1 MFENLKKAIIESRE
15 AEKERCRF
23 YIVNG
28 WYPTWNEAE
37 RANPD
42 RGLER
47 YSTPA
52 KWNAYKAGTLTR
64 EKAVA
69 YAVKRMEREE
79 EKHLAKQLEKLE
91 RAAAAPDLTW
101 AAIHVY
107 WKRSA
112 TWGYNP
118 TAEMDSNNGHSE
130 GRASGCGYDKGS
142 AAVADALNA
151 NPSALRVLYIAAE
164 KALAEGKQPNAN
176 SLNPGCVSWRGILGY
191 GSGYSV
197 LPYFEGGVGVSEYA
211 HIFENCGYKWSSNR
225 SAKHYD
231 YYSIEKAEKPEPVQP
246 GYIINHNF

>member
-1 MFENLKKAIIESRE
+1 MFENLRKMFIESRE

-37 RANPD
+37 RSNPD

-69 YAVKRMEREE
+69 LAIARME
-79 EKHLAKQLEKLE
+79 KQEGKYTAQKLEKLD
-91 RAAAAPDLTW
+91 RVAAAPVLTW
-101 AAIHVY
+101 AAIHVE

-118 TAEMDSNNGHSE
+118 TANMDSSNGSTQ

-142 AAVADALNA
+142 TAVAGALNA
-151 NPSALRVLYIAAE
+151 NLSALRVLYEAAE
-164 KALAEGKQPNAN
+164 KALAEGKRPKSDGYNV
-176 SLNPGCVSWRGILGY
+176 SCVSWREILGY

-197 LPYFEGGVGVSEYA
+197 LPYFEGGVGVNEFA
-211 HIFENCGYKWSSNR
+211 HIFEKCGYKWRSNR

-246 GYIINHNF
+246 GYLVSHNF